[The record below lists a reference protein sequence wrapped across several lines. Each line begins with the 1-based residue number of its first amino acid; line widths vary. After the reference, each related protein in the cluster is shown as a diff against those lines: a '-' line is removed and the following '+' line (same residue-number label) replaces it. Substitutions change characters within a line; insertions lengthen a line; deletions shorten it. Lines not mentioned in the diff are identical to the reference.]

1 MCCVSLILAL
11 LDKEID
17 LWREPVKKS
26 AFKWL
31 RNQSGFYL
39 TGQVVAAYYFNY
51 ASFVGPW
58 GLRISGA
65 LPLGIFDQP
74 EKNYFFNDLLNLS

>member
-39 TGQVVAAYYFNY
+39 TGQVVAAYVQVHLTPHDFGRL
-51 ASFVGPW
+51 V
-58 GLRISGA
+58 SGH
-65 LPLGIFDQP
+65 L
-74 EKNYFFNDLLNLS
+74 